1 MLSRWP
7 MLALLLA
14 ALLPLFLR
22 ADAAKESD
30 AYFTAGKVIDVK
42 ITIDKK
48 EMDSLRREPRKY
60 AKATL
65 ESGGKTY
72 KDVGI
77 HVKGAA
83 GSYRGIDD
91 RPCLTFNMDKFG
103 VEQRFH
109 GMDKWHVSNSVQD
122 GTWLHE
128 LICGELFR
136 AAGVPASRVGHV
148 TMTLNGRRLGMFYL
162 KEGYDK
168 HFRRRYFANPDGNL
182 YDGGFL
188 REIDQPLQLLYTKA
202 DVKNHADLKALVKA
216 CQERN
221 EAERFRKLDKLLE
234 MDRFI
239 SYMCLETICWDW
251 DGYPMKRNNYRIY
264 HDPKKDKITFFP
276 SGMDQMFGDTGGSIF
291 PHMEGMIARGVLE
304 TKEGRSRYF
313 ARMKEIMDKIFKPD
327 ALSKRLDELEK
338 AITPALTAVDPGAG
352 RDYKNRV
359 NGLRN
364 AIKERAKRV
373 EEQLKR
379 AK

>member
-14 ALLPLFLR
+14 ALLPLLLR

-30 AYFTAGKVIDVK
+30 AFFTAGKVIDVK

-168 HFRRRYFANPDGNL
+168 YFRRRYFANQDGNL

-239 SYMCLETICWDW
+239 SYLCLETICWDW

-291 PHMEGMIARGVLE
+291 PHMEGMVARCILE
-304 TKEGRSRYF
+304 TKEGRARYL